1 MGKNMTIRVNRP
13 NKTAFSR
20 AFSLSAILRCSLIIA
35 GSLVPVG
42 AIAQSPPVK
51 IATSDLAVDK
61 EHVVLVGGLSS
72 DESEV
77 DIGERVSDLKHRFS
91 ISFAG
96 IDRRRI
102 EVLEIKS
109 SCGCLVS
116 SVEPASEETTQ
127 LAIDVNIVPSLGD
140 FERKLEIRW
149 RGIEEEGT
157 VRSKTLRIRGQGY
170 PILVASPEVVTLRD
184 EPYPRKVEFA
194 VAIDDRF
201 SVDIDRC
208 VLSLPEYCGEKQVRY
223 GHGSNQLVVSFLLN
237 ESPPSGFACRVDC
250 SGISKKSGLAWSN
263 GVNVRIDL
271 HRDRLVPNE
280 IVFLPTS
287 DDQHS
292 FAGWKSSFVLVAG
305 EKLNHKFRIAFR
317 DDKGSLV
324 YLNARE
330 LVADTGASNG
340 RRVPVRVAILPTTK
354 NVETFNHILIE
365 FDDLSVIESACKF
378 LGPNTEK

>member
-1 MGKNMTIRVNRP
+1 MGTNMTIRVNRP
-13 NKTAFSR
+13 NEVACRR
-20 AFSLSAILRCSLIIA
+20 AFFLSAFLMCSLIAA

-42 AIAQSPPVK
+42 AIAQSPPAR
-51 IATSDLAVDK
+51 IATSDLAMDK
-61 EHVVLVGGLSS
+61 EHVVLVEGLGS

-116 SVEPASEETTQ
+116 SVEPASEEATQ
-127 LAIDVNIVPSLGD
+127 LAIDVKIVPSLGD

-157 VRSKTLRIRGQGY
+157 AAHSKILRIRGQGY
-170 PILVASPEVVTLRD
+170 PILIASPKVVTLRD

-208 VLSLPEYCGEKQVRY
+208 VLSLPEYCEEKRVRY
-223 GHGSNQLVVSFLLN
+223 GYGSNQLVVSFL
-237 ESPPSGFACRVDC
+237 
-250 SGISKKSGLAWSN
+250 
-263 GVNVRIDL
+263 
-271 HRDRLVPNE
+271 
-280 IVFLPTS
+280 
-287 DDQHS
+287 
-292 FAGWKSSFVLVAG
+292 
-305 EKLNHKFRIAFR
+305 
-317 DDKGSLV
+317 
-324 YLNARE
+324 
-330 LVADTGASNG
+330 
-340 RRVPVRVAILPTTK
+340 
-354 NVETFNHILIE
+354 
-365 FDDLSVIESACKF
+365 
-378 LGPNTEK
+378 

>member
-1 MGKNMTIRVNRP
+1 MTIRVNRP
-13 NKTAFSR
+13 NKVACRR
-20 AFSLSAILRCSLIIA
+20 AFFLIACLLCSIIIA
-35 GSLVPVG
+35 GSLFPVG

-51 IATSDLAVDK
+51 IATSEHAMDK
-61 EHVVLVGGLSS
+61 EHIVLGDGLSS

-77 DIGERVSDLKHRFS
+77 DIGERVSELKHRFS
-91 ISFAG
+91 IAFAG
-96 IDRRRI
+96 IDRRRM

-116 SVEPASEETTQ
+116 SVEPASEETAQ

-140 FERKLEIRW
+140 FERKLEIRY
-149 RGIEEEGT
+149 RGIEEGGA
-157 VRSKTLRIRGQGY
+157 VRSKILKIRGQGY

-194 VAIDDRF
+194 VVVDDRF
-201 SVDIDRC
+201 SVDIDKC
-208 VLSLPEYCGEKQVRY
+208 VLSLPEYCGEKQVKYSDR
-223 GHGSNQLVVSFLLN
+223 SNQLVVSFLLN

-250 SGISKKSGLAWSN
+250 SGMSKKSGLAWSN
-263 GVNVRIDL
+263 GVNMRIDL

-280 IVFLPTS
+280 IIFLPKS
-287 DDQHS
+287 DDQDS

-305 EKLNHKFRIAFR
+305 EKLNRKFRIAFR
-317 DDKGSLV
+317 DDTGSLV

-330 LVADTGASNG
+330 LVVDTGASNG
-340 RRVPVRVAILPTTK
+340 KRVPIRVAVLPATR
-354 NVETFNHILIE
+354 NVQTFNHILIE